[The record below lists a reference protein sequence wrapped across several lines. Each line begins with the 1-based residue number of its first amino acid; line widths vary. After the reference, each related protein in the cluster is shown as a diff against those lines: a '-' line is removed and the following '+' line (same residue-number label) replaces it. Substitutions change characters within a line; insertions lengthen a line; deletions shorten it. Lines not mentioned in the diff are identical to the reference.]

1 MDYTPHEFALN
12 IFDSLAGF
20 VAVDAEGKIV
30 FIRDHYA
37 TVLGTTKEDAIG
49 RPIEEVIANSRL
61 PDVLKLQ
68 KPELGQ
74 RHRSQSKITGK
85 YITESIYN
93 RMVIKDR
100 NDPQQIVGAME
111 FIVVDEYQDKDA
123 LMAEMEY
130 LRQQNAMYRKQLA
143 MLYHPGD
150 EVEEILGCSIKVIQM
165 KELIQR
171 VADTAASVC
180 ISGETGTG
188 KELVANAIHKLSRRN
203 KEPFVKINC
212 AAIPRDL
219 MESELFGYEAGA
231 FTGAARQGK
240 IGVFELANGGTLLLD
255 EIGELPLELQAK
267 LLRVLQ
273 EREIKRVGGLKQIP
287 VDVRILCSTNRNLK
301 EMVAE
306 GRFRADLYY
315 RINTLEIVVPPLR
328 ERPEDIQLLADHFIR
343 VANKEHGLAISGVQ
357 AQVYQLLSNQSW
369 PGNVRELEHSIER
382 ACILCGAG
390 DLKETHFGLLSMK
403 SPLPPKVV
411 PDVEQEQLPFRVRQ
425 ERIELEE
432 ILHALEAC
440 SGNRQKTAEM
450 LEISRATLF
459 RKMKKYNLL

>member
-1 MDYTPHEFALN
+1 MKYTSYEFALN
-12 IFDSLAGF
+12 LFDTMPGF
-20 VAVDAEGKIV
+20 VAVDDKGIIV

-37 TVLGTTKEDAIG
+37 AVLGTTKEDAIG
-49 RPIEEVIANSRL
+49 RPIGEVIANSCL
-61 PDVLKLQ
+61 LDVLKQ
-68 KPELGQ
+68 KKPQLGQ
-74 RHRSQSKITGK
+74 RHRSQSSITGG
-85 YITESIYN
+85 YISESIYN
-93 RMVIKDR
+93 RLPIKDC
-100 NDPQQIVGAME
+100 NDPERIIGAME

-123 LMAEMEY
+123 MMAEMEY
-130 LRQQNAMYRKQLA
+130 LRHQNALYRKQIA
-143 MLYHPGD
+143 MLYKQED
-150 EVEEILGCSIKVIQM
+150 DLEEILGCSVKVAEM
-165 KELIQR
+165 KGLIQR

-188 KELVANAIHKLSRRN
+188 KELVANAIHKLSRRKN
-203 KEPFVKINC
+203 EPFIKINC
-212 AAIPRDL
+212 AAIPREL

-267 LLRVLQ
+267 LLRALQ

-301 EMVAE
+301 NMVAE

-343 VANKEHGLAISGVQ
+343 VANRAHGLAISGMQ
-357 AQVYQLLSNQSW
+357 PQVYQILSEQKW
-369 PGNVRELEHSIER
+369 RGNVRELEHSIER

-390 DLKETHFGLLSMK
+390 DLKETHFNFMAEDPLLA
-403 SPLPPKVV
+403 
-411 PDVEQEQLPFRVRQ
+411 EQPENRDPETLSYRARREQT
-425 ERIELEE
+425 ELDS
-432 ILHALEAC
+432 IQHALNVC
-440 SGNRQKTAEM
+440 GGSRMKTAEM
-450 LEISRATLF
+450 LSISRATLF

>member
-1 MDYTPHEFALN
+1 MDYTPYEFAQN

-20 VAVDAEGKIV
+20 VAVDAQGKII

-37 TVLGTTKEDAIG
+37 FVLGTTQEDAIG

-61 PDVLKLQ
+61 PAVLKQ
-68 KPELGQ
+68 KKIELGQ
-74 RHRSQSKITGK
+74 RYRSQSKITGE
-85 YITESIYN
+85 YIGDNIYN
-93 RMVIKDR
+93 RLLIKDR
-100 NDPQQIVGAME
+100 NNPNQVIGAME
-111 FIVVDEYQDKDA
+111 FIVVDEYQDKET
-123 LMAEMEY
+123 LMEEIEY
-130 LRQQNAMYRKQLA
+130 LRQQNALYRKQIA
-143 MLYHPGD
+143 MLYHPED
-150 EVEEILGCSIKVIQM
+150 DLEEILGCSVKVAEM

-171 VADTAASVC
+171 VADTSASVC

-188 KELVANAIHKLSRRN
+188 KELVANAVHKLSRRR
-203 KEPFVKINC
+203 KEAFVKINC

-267 LLRVLQ
+267 FLRALQ
-273 EREIKRVGGLKQIP
+273 EREIKRIGGLKEIP
-287 VDVRILCSTNRNLK
+287 VDVRIMCSTNRDLRK
-301 EMVAE
+301 MVEE

-315 RINTLEIVVPPLR
+315 RINTLEITVPPLR
-328 ERPEDIQLLADHFIR
+328 DRLEDIQLLADHFIR
-343 VANKEHGLAISGVQ
+343 AANRTHGLAISGMQ
-357 AQVYQLLSNQSW
+357 PQVYHLLSSYSW

-390 DLKETHFGLLSMK
+390 DLKEFHFNFK
-403 SPLPPKVV
+403 VEPDFSPKQKI
-411 PDVEQEQLPFRVRQ
+411 DTKQAEISYRAKCEQM
-425 ERIELEE
+425 ELEE
-432 ILHALEAC
+432 ILRALENC
-440 SGNRQKTAEM
+440 SGNRMKTAES
-450 LEISRATLF
+450 LKISRATLF

>member
-1 MDYTPHEFALN
+1 MSYTPHEFALN
-12 IFDSLAGF
+12 LFDAMPGF
-20 VAVDAEGKIV
+20 VAVDDKGIIV

-37 TVLGTTKEDAIG
+37 AVLGTTKENAIG
-49 RPIEEVIANSRL
+49 RPIGEVIANSRL
-61 PDVLKLQ
+61 PDVLKQQ
-68 KPELGQ
+68 KPQLGQ
-74 RHRSQSKITGK
+74 RHRSQSSITGG
-85 YITESIYN
+85 YISESIYN
-93 RMVIKDR
+93 RLPIKDCNNPER
-100 NDPQQIVGAME
+100 IIGAME

-123 LMAEMEY
+123 MMAEMEY
-130 LRQQNAMYRKQLA
+130 LRQENALYRKQIA
-143 MLYHPGD
+143 MLYQPGD
-150 EVEEILGCSIKVIQM
+150 DLEEILGCSVKVAEM

-188 KELVANAIHKLSRRN
+188 KELVANAVHKLSRRK
-203 KEPFVKINC
+203 KEPFIKINC

-231 FTGAARQGK
+231 FTGAAKQGK

-267 LLRVLQ
+267 LLRALQ

-301 EMVAE
+301 DMVAE

-328 ERPEDIQLLADHFIR
+328 ERPEDIPLLADHFIR
-343 VANKEHGLAISGVQ
+343 TANKVHGLAISGMQ
-357 AQVYQLLSNQSW
+357 PQVYQILSSQHW

-390 DLKETHFGLLSMK
+390 DLKETHFGFAQEVN
-403 SPLPPKVV
+403 SPVV
-411 PDVEQEQLPFRVRQ
+411 QEPERKQEQLPYRVRQ
-425 ERIELEE
+425 EELELEE
-432 ILHALEAC
+432 ILHALETC
-440 SGNRQKTAEM
+440 KGNRVKTAEM

-459 RKMKKYNLL
+459 RKMKKHNLL